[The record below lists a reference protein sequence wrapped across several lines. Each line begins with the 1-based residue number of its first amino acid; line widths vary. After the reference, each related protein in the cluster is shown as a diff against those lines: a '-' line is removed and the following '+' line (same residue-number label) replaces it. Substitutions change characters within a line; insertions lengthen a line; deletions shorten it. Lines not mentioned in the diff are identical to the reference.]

1 MRISLFHSRLDTQHT
16 HGSICCLI
24 IELCSNNKTSC
35 LVLKLSFVLF
45 RVTPNKSCALC
56 FARACVRVSERA
68 VRAVA
73 WPLSLRYK
81 RTAGG
86 HKQSEIYLFGAG
98 ERRQRPAVL
107 LRAGDEG
114 YSESVMFWNASKS
127 GLERLTTIEILT
139 TSTAMLEFEN
149 LTPAAEKKAEK
160 LHLRLRMRHTGL
172 LLSPVSLSLSLSLS
186 RTRSISC

>member
-1 MRISLFHSRLDTQHT
+1 MFCS
-16 HGSICCLI
+16 G
-24 IELCSNNKTSC
+24 LCPS
-35 LVLKLSFVLF
+35 
-45 RVTPNKSCALC
+45 
-56 FARACVRVSERA
+56 
-68 VRAVA
+68 VRARCPCCGMA
-73 WPLSLRYK
+73 PLSLRYK

-186 RTRSISC
+186 LLSLSLFSLSLSLSLSPLLSLSLSLVSLPLSLTH